1 MIYFIV
7 IVIQMIQ
14 FLNFDKEPLKGIVYK
29 RRKFSWWNIDNS
41 NLLCLLTSFLSQIPC
56 FASEDLSTSHFSY
69 VLLWA
74 LTDSYK
80 IAWQHFNIKYLFVR
94 CVITNDSRIGQLGEK
109 ILILSHH
116 LESVLDCEFTVLCQ
130 IRKIY
135 LWFMFLPMFLH
146 KHLHYTVTVCICY
159 PKVMCG
165 GIVVQYLLLGSP
177 LG

>member
-109 ILILSHH
+109 ILILSLVTSSRVCVGLWIHCIVSNKKD
-116 LESVLDCEFTVLCQ
+116 LSVIYVFTNV
-130 IRKIY
+130 
-135 LWFMFLPMFLH
+135 F
-146 KHLHYTVTVCICY
+146 T
-159 PKVMCG
+159 
-165 GIVVQYLLLGSP
+165 
-177 LG
+177 